1 MSPFI
6 QDFRYGFRMLAK
18 NPGFMAVAVITLALG
33 IGANT
38 AMFSIVYGVLLRPL
52 PYPEPE
58 RIVEIS
64 HTYRGQIGQSG
75 FTASAC
81 DFWREHREPF
91 QYVAASTGVGVNLV
105 GAGRPEHIEAL
116 RVSPEYFDVY
126 GVRPFLGRSFTVEE
140 DRAGGPNVA
149 VLSFNLWREHFGGDP
164 GALGRSVLLDGTPYT
179 VIGVMP
185 AGFASMPPAQLWTT
199 IEPVRH
205 TIGSGQNFEVLA
217 RLKRDVSRRKAST
230 YLASLAHPFVQQY
243 YQWMPER
250 DREWASFAAVAYG
263 YVISNQVRTPLL
275 VLFAAIG
282 FVLLIACVNVANL
295 LLARTAARNRE
306 VALRTALG
314 AGRARIV
321 RQLLT
326 ESVLLALLGAAAGLM
341 VAYWGL
347 NFLLALAPHA
357 LPRAQD
363 VTLNGWALVFTGGV
377 AVLTG
382 VLFGLAPA
390 VQASRTNLNES
401 LKEGEGRAT
410 FGLRRRRLSAAM
422 VSAEVAL
429 SLLLLIGSVLLIR
442 TFVGLLRTDPGFDPG
457 GMLTLEIWTTGS
469 KYSSTGTLANFYQEL
484 VRRIG
489 AVPGVE
495 SAAVVA
501 AGLPLE
507 RGGNVN
513 PGVRVGDHMDYPSV
527 DYREVT
533 PGYFRTLGLPLR
545 AGRFFT
551 PADSTRSAKVV
562 VLNAAFA
569 RQYFHNQNPVGQHL
583 TLERDDLEVVGVAGD
598 VRSSLN
604 EPAPPTFFVPMAQA
618 DFGTDQLFQGWFP
631 TSILVRTTV
640 KPLTLSHAVEEA
652 VRGADPDIPMGH
664 VRSMEEV
671 LAISL
676 ALQRLQMTLMGIFAG
691 LALVLAAVGI
701 YGVLSYWVRQ
711 RTHEIGV
718 HMALG
723 AAKRD
728 VLRMVVKQG
737 AVLAAIGIAAGLVA
751 AFGLTRLMAS
761 LLYGVCPTDP
771 LTFGLVALVLSG
783 VALAASYIPARRATK
798 VDPMEALRYE

>member
-1 MSPFI
+1 MSTFFR
-6 QDFRYGFRMLAK
+6 DVRYGLRMLAK
-18 NPGFMAVAVITLALG
+18 NPGFTAVAVVTLALG

-38 AMFSIVYGVLLRPL
+38 AMFSVVYGVLFRPL
-52 PYPEPE
+52 PYPDPE
-58 RIVEIS
+58 RIVEIA
-64 HTYRGQIGQSG
+64 HTFRGKLGQSG
-75 FTASAC
+75 YTASAF

-91 QYVAASTGVGVNLV
+91 QYLAAATGVGVSLV

-116 RVSPEYFDVY
+116 RTSSQYFDVY
-126 GVRPFLGRSFTVEE
+126 GARPFLGRSFTAEE

-149 VLSFNLWREHFGGDP
+149 VLNFNLWREHFGGDP
-164 GALGRSVLLDGTPYT
+164 GAIGRSILLDGTPYT

-199 IEPVRH
+199 IEPVRD
-205 TIGSGQNFEVLA
+205 TIGSGQNFQVLA
-217 RLKRDVSRRKAST
+217 RLKPEVSRQQANS
-230 YLASLAHPFVQQY
+230 YLASLSHSFVQQL

-250 DREWASFAAVAYG
+250 DREWVSFAAVPYG
-263 YVISNQVRTPLL
+263 YVISNSVRTPLL
-275 VLFAAIG
+275 ILFGAIG

-295 LLARTAARNRE
+295 LLARMAARSRE

-314 AGRARIV
+314 ACRGRIV

-326 ESVLLALLGAAAGLM
+326 ESVLLALLGAAAGLL
-341 VAYWGL
+341 VAYWSL

-357 LPRAQD
+357 LPRAEE
-363 VTLNGWALVFTGGV
+363 VALNGWALIFTSGI

-382 VLFGLAPA
+382 ILFGLAPA

-401 LKEGEGRAT
+401 LKEGETRT
-410 FGLRRRRLSAAM
+410 THSLRRGRLTAAM
-422 VSAEVAL
+422 VCAEVAL
-429 SLLLLIGSVLLIR
+429 SLLLLVGSGLLIR

-457 GMLTLEIWTTGS
+457 GMLTVEIWTTGS
-469 KYSSTGTLANFYQEL
+469 KYKSAAQLANFYQEL
-484 VRRIG
+484 VRRIE
-489 AVPGVE
+489 AVPGVR
-495 SAAVVA
+495 SAALVA

-513 PGVRVGDHMDYPSV
+513 PGVRVGDHLDYPSV

-545 AGRFFT
+545 AGRFFA
-551 PADSTRSAKVV
+551 PADSSTSAKVAIV
-562 VLNAAFA
+562 NAEFA
-569 RQYFHNQNPVGQHL
+569 RQYFHERNPVGQHL
-583 TLERDDLEVVGVAGD
+583 TLERDDLEVVGVTGS

-604 EPAPPTFFVPMAQA
+604 EPAPPTFFVPVAQA
-618 DFGTDQLFQGWFP
+618 DFGIDQLFQGWFP

-640 KPLTLSHAVEEA
+640 KPLTLSRAVEES

-671 LAISL
+671 LAVSL
-676 ALQRLQMTLMGIFAG
+676 ALKRFQMILMGIFAG
-691 LALVLAAVGI
+691 LALVLAGVGI

-718 HMALG
+718 HIALG
-723 AAKRD
+723 AARGD
-728 VLRMVVKQG
+728 VLKMVVKQG
-737 AVLAAIGIAAGLVA
+737 TGLAAIGIAIGLVA
-751 AFGLTRLMAS
+751 AFALTRLMAS
-761 LLYGVCPTDP
+761 LLYGVRPTDP

-783 VALAASYIPARRATK
+783 VALLASYLPARRATK